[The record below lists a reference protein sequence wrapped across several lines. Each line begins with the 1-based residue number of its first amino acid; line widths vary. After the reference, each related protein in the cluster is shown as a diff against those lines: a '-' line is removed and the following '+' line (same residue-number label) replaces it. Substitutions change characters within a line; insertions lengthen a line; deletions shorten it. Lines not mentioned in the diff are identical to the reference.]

1 MGIKINI
8 KFDDKR
14 WLTINFKAM
23 ARKAFETTLTSLSRP
38 ELLVRTEISVLACND
53 RAIRKLNCKFRG
65 IDAVTDILSWPK
77 NNQLED
83 QVNRFY
89 KCNRWDDD
97 FKNEFGDLGDIAI
110 SYETCIKQSKELGV
124 RLENHVVH
132 LLVHACLHL
141 LGFTHQENSDFQTM
155 KELEIKCLKACG
167 IENPYAL

>member
-97 FKNEFGDLGDIAI
+97 FKNEFVI
-110 SYETCIKQSKELGV
+110 V
-124 RLENHVVH
+124 
-132 LLVHACLHL
+132 
-141 LGFTHQENSDFQTM
+141 
-155 KELEIKCLKACG
+155 
-167 IENPYAL
+167 

>member
-1 MGIKINI
+1 MVDENYKSSGVDLN
-8 KFDDKR
+8 FSEN
-14 WLTINFKAM
+14 LTEK
-23 ARKAFETTLTSLSRP
+23 
-38 ELLVRTEISVLACND
+38 
-53 RAIRKLNCKFRG
+53 
-65 IDAVTDILSWPK
+65 ILSIVGK

-110 SYETCIKQSKELGV
+110 SYETCIKQSIELGV
-124 RLENHVVH
+124 RLENHVIH

-141 LGFTHQENSDFQTM
+141 LGFNHQEYNDFQTM